1 MLHNPIFFLTFA
13 PVKQLKLK
21 NMEKFS
27 KVSEPKEIEFFSID
41 PDGNG
46 GKEIHI
52 GGYTYDSGCDDGDGL
67 SWRNVEFT
75 FCIIPL
81 KEFIKNLEED
91 DGYIDTIESEIKQYI
106 GDCTEEEIVE
116 YINNYFNGKP
126 ADYTLTYGE
135 ITEDTPCGNYCFEF

>member
-1 MLHNPIFFLTFA
+1 
-13 PVKQLKLK
+13 
-21 NMEKFS
+21 MEKFN
-27 KVSEPKEIEFFSID
+27 KVTDPKELEFFSID

-52 GGYTYDSGCDDGDGL
+52 GGYIYASDIDEGEGY
-67 SWRNVEFT
+67 WRNVEFT

-81 KEFIKNLEED
+81 DEFIKNVKED
-91 DGYIDTIESEIKQYI
+91 EDYIGILESEIKQYI
-106 GDCTEEEIVE
+106 VDCTEEEVVE

-126 ADYTLTYGE
+126 ADYTLTYEE

>member
-1 MLHNPIFFLTFA
+1 
-13 PVKQLKLK
+13 
-21 NMEKFS
+21 MEKFN
-27 KVSEPKEIEFFSID
+27 KVTEPMELEFFSID

-52 GGYTYDSGCDDGDGL
+52 GGYTYDSGSDEGDG
-67 SWRNVEFT
+67 SWRNVEYT

-81 KEFIKNLEED
+81 KEFIKNLAED
-91 DGYIDTIESEIKQYI
+91 EDYINNIEGEIKQYI
-106 GDCTEEEIVE
+106 GDCTEEEVVE

>member
-1 MLHNPIFFLTFA
+1 
-13 PVKQLKLK
+13 
-21 NMEKFS
+21 MEKFN
-27 KVSEPKEIEFFSID
+27 KVTEPTELEFFSID

-52 GGYTYDSGCDDGDGL
+52 GGYIYASDTDFGDGY
-67 SWRNVEFT
+67 WRNVEYT

-81 KEFIKNLEED
+81 KEFIKNLVED
-91 DGYIDTIESEIKQYI
+91 EDYINNIESEIKQYI
-106 GDCTEEEIVE
+106 GDCTEEDVVE
-116 YINNYFNGKP
+116 CINNYFNGKP